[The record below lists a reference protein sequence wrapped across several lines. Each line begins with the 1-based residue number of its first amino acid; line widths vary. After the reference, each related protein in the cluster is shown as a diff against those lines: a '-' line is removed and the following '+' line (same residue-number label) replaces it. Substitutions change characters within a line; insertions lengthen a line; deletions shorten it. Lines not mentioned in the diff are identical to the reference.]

1 MGPGCHPHGGYG
13 PTYSLD
19 LLDEVVELDTW
30 AGTTVQSWATTP
42 MEKNNDIIPA
52 VAKKNKLL
60 FLGAIIEMDLQC
72 GFPCGLVCQGVGING
87 QHLGG
92 CHGHEMMVGGWNKV
106 LGTNGAIM

>member
-1 MGPGCHPHGGYG
+1 MK
-13 PTYSLD
+13 
-19 LLDEVVELDTW
+19 VVELDTW

-92 CHGHEMMVGGWNKV
+92 YHGHEMMVGGWNKV

>member
-1 MGPGCHPHGGYG
+1 MGNYTHGK
-13 PTYSLD
+13 
-19 LLDEVVELDTW
+19 
-30 AGTTVQSWATTP
+30 
-42 MEKNNDIIPA
+42 KNNGIIPA

-92 CHGHEMMVGGWNKV
+92 CHGHEMMVGGWNRV

>member
-1 MGPGCHPHGGYG
+1 
-13 PTYSLD
+13 
-19 LLDEVVELDTW
+19 
-30 AGTTVQSWATTP
+30 
-42 MEKNNDIIPA
+42 
-52 VAKKNKLL
+52 
-60 FLGAIIEMDLQC
+60 MDLQC

>member
-42 MEKNNDIIPA
+42 MEKKNSGIIPA
-52 VAKKNKLL
+52 VAKKTR
-60 FLGAIIEMDLQC
+60 AIIEMDLQC

>member
-42 MEKNNDIIPA
+42 MEKKQWYYPSSG
-52 VAKKNKLL
+52 KKNKLL

>member
-1 MGPGCHPHGGYG
+1 MGNYTHGK
-13 PTYSLD
+13 
-19 LLDEVVELDTW
+19 
-30 AGTTVQSWATTP
+30 
-42 MEKNNDIIPA
+42 KNNGIIPA
-52 VAKKNKLL
+52 VAKKTR
-60 FLGAIIEMDLQC
+60 AIIEMDLQC

>member
-13 PTYSLD
+13 QTYSLD

-42 MEKNNDIIPA
+42 MEKKNNGNIPA
-52 VAKKNKLL
+52 GRLL
-60 FLGAIIEMDLQC
+60 IPFSLFSVLSAV
-72 GFPCGLVCQGVGING
+72 PCGLVCQGVGING

>member
-1 MGPGCHPHGGYG
+1 MEDMDRHTPWTFWMKWWSWIPGLAQQCNHGQLHPWRKKQWYHPSSG
-13 PTYSLD
+13 
-19 LLDEVVELDTW
+19 
-30 AGTTVQSWATTP
+30 
-42 MEKNNDIIPA
+42 
-52 VAKKNKLL
+52 KKNKLL